1 MTFIFQLWASDLE
14 EAKLKF
20 NLRVINSKSNSMFYE
35 AELRIRKN
43 NFYKNFRDSNSK
55 NLFFI
60 TRFRNSILL
69 LENSELWKL

>member
-1 MTFIFQLWASDLE
+1 
-14 EAKLKF
+14 
-20 NLRVINSKSNSMFYE
+20 MFYE